1 MAGFEFANPMAMPAS
16 FTAMLCMF
24 LFHGGFVDIV
34 VINILPHLGGSPL
47 RGWEPS
53 TEPEKAPTQ
62 RRFMAE
68 NLAYALLRLIGP
80 ALFINSMPVLLL
92 CVISYLLEG
101 ASISWEIN
109 FYNGT
114 KDAMPPATMMCI
126 FSTWVLLTVHF
137 NQGGFIP
144 DVDPS
149 IFKVMCGSVGLTYSV
164 WIMSIIGLARKP
176 NNDRELVSSGGGQM
190 SPRGSK

>member
-16 FTAMLCMF
+16 FIAMCCMF

-34 VINILPHLGGSPL
+34 VINILPHFSGSPL
-47 RGWEPS
+47 RGWEPT
-53 TEPEKAPTQ
+53 TEPEKAPMQ

-80 ALFINSMPVLLL
+80 VLFIKSMPVYLL
-92 CVISYLLEG
+92 CIISYLLEG

-114 KDAMPPATMMCI
+114 KEGLPPATMMAL
-126 FSTWVLLTVHF
+126 FSTWVLLTLHF
-137 NQGGFIP
+137 NQNDFIP
-144 DVDPS
+144 DVDPN
-149 IFKVMCGSVGLTYSV
+149 IFKVMCVSVGLT
-164 WIMSIIGLARKP
+164 WLALIMTLIGLFKKP
-176 NNDRELVSSGGGQM
+176 TDVALLPQ
-190 SPRGSK
+190 K